1 MTTAPPDTYTTP
13 YEILGDA
20 GIRRL
25 AEAFYT
31 IMDTLPEA
39 ADIRAMH
46 AADLGH
52 VTRMLAAYLTQWMGG
67 PPVYL
72 ALKGSVCLTAPHA
85 PYRIG
90 PGERDAWLKC
100 MDLALEQVGASEQ
113 LKAMLHEPLRRVA
126 DAVRN
131 SEDGDTKARGPDIIA
146 VG

>member
-1 MTTAPPDTYTTP
+1 
-13 YEILGDA
+13 
-20 GIRRL
+20 
-25 AEAFYT
+25 
-31 IMDTLPEA
+31 MDTLPEA

-72 ALKGSVCLTAPHA
+72 ALKGSVCLTAPHEA
-85 PYRIG
+85 YRIG
-90 PGERDAWLKC
+90 RKERDAWLRC
-100 MDLALEQVGASEQ
+100 MDLALERVGASEQ
-113 LKAMLHEPLRRVA
+113 LKTMLHEPLRRVA

-131 SEDGDTKARGPDIIA
+131 DEDGDARARGPDIIA